1 MLVKQF
7 GQQYNTPVAESN
19 ILLISIAVLV
29 MAALYSTVGHGG
41 GSGYLAVLALAA
53 ISPEQMRPTALLLN
67 VVVSSIATW
76 KFVATGTFRKD
87 LFFPLILASIPAAFA
102 GGYVEIP
109 NTIYKPIVGLILLYA
124 AIKLFIPIDGHE
136 KTTKPN
142 GVAVLIAGVV
152 IGFLSGIIGIGGG
165 IFLSPLVLLLGWTT
179 AKQTAAISAPFILV
193 NSIAGLGGVFADQGQ
208 LPVELGFIAPLA
220 IAVVIGGFVGATFG
234 SKKLGHQGLRT
245 TLGAVLLIASIKM
258 FFAMNVQ
265 SNPPPSNEVKS
276 TL

>member
-1 MLVKQF
+1 M
-7 GQQYNTPVAESN
+7 AESN

-41 GSGYLAVLALAA
+41 GSGYIAVLALAA

-76 KFVATGTFRKD
+76 KFVTTGTFRKD
-87 LFFPLILASIPAAFA
+87 LYFLLVLASVPAAFV
-102 GGYVEIP
+102 GGYVEIQ
-109 NTIYKPIVGLILLYA
+109 NTIYKPIVGLVLLCA
-124 AIKLFIPIDGHE
+124 AIKLFIPINGQE

-142 GVAVLIAGVV
+142 GVVVLIAGVI
-152 IGFLSGIIGIGGG
+152 IGFLSGIIGVGGG
-165 IFLSPLVLLLGWTT
+165 IFLSPLILLLGWTT

-193 NSIAGLGGVFADQGQ
+193 NSLAGLGGIFANQGR

-220 IAVVIGGFVGATFG
+220 IAVVIGGFLGATFG
-234 SKKLGHQGLRT
+234 SKKLGHYGLRT
-245 TLGAVLLIASIKM
+245 TLGGVLLIASIKM

-265 SNPPPSNEVKS
+265 QNLPQSDAVKS

>member
-1 MLVKQF
+1 
-7 GQQYNTPVAESN
+7 VAESN

-76 KFVATGTFRKD
+76 KFASTGTFRKD
-87 LFFPLILASIPAAFA
+87 LFLPLVLASIPAAFA

-109 NTIYKPIVGLILLYA
+109 NAVYKPIVGLILLYA
-124 AIKLFIPIDGHE
+124 AIKLFIPIGGQE
-136 KTTKPN
+136 KTTKPKC
-142 GVAVLIAGVV
+142 VVVLMAGIV
-152 IGFLSGIIGIGGG
+152 IGFLSGIIGVGGG
-165 IFLSPLVLLLGWTT
+165 IFLSPLILLLGWTT

-193 NSIAGLGGVFADQGQ
+193 NSIAGLGGIFTDQGQ
-208 LPVELGFIAPLA
+208 LPVELSFIAPLA

-234 SKKLGHQGLRT
+234 SKKLGHHGLRT
-245 TLGAVLLIASIKM
+245 TLGVVLLIASIKM
-258 FFAMNVQ
+258 FFAISVQ
-265 SNPPPSNEVKS
+265 SNPPQSDDVKS
-276 TL
+276 TI